1 MKLRSLIFFFLILFV
16 IALLSAYYLFNYY
29 TKEFAY
35 NSEIKLVEINKGESV
50 TKISKKLLDNKI
62 IFNDK
67 LFVLY
72 VRINKLE
79 GSLKAGEYEFSKN
92 LTIKDVTERL
102 INGDVK
108 LRKVT
113 IPEGLTLKQIA
124 QVFERNNLFSA
135 TEFLSALED
144 QNLKQELLGSEINSY
159 EGFIFPE
166 TYNYSKDA
174 GPEEFVRMM
183 VAMHKKVFDELR
195 PNYNEE
201 NDLSDYEILKL
212 ASIIEKE
219 SGANSELRTISSVFH
234 NRLRIGM
241 KLDSDPTIIYGMG
254 DSYDGNIRKR
264 DIEQYTAYN
273 TYHIQGL
280 PPTPISNP
288 GKAAI
293 EAAMNPEQTEFLFF
307 VSMGNGTHYFSK
319 NYKEHRRAVYNYQIK
334 KRN

>member
-1 MKLRSLIFFFLILFV
+1 MKLRSIIFFFLILCV
-16 IALLSAYYLFNYY
+16 VALLSAYYLFNYY
-29 TKEFAY
+29 TKEFTY
-35 NSEIKLVEINKGESV
+35 NSDIKLVEINKGESV

-144 QNLKQELLGSEINSY
+144 QNLSFLAARLIHMKGLYSRRLITTVKTPDRKNS
-159 EGFIFPE
+159 
-166 TYNYSKDA
+166 
-174 GPEEFVRMM
+174 
-183 VAMHKKVFDELR
+183 
-195 PNYNEE
+195 
-201 NDLSDYEILKL
+201 
-212 ASIIEKE
+212 
-219 SGANSELRTISSVFH
+219 
-234 NRLRIGM
+234 
-241 KLDSDPTIIYGMG
+241 
-254 DSYDGNIRKR
+254 
-264 DIEQYTAYN
+264 
-273 TYHIQGL
+273 
-280 PPTPISNP
+280 
-288 GKAAI
+288 
-293 EAAMNPEQTEFLFF
+293 
-307 VSMGNGTHYFSK
+307 
-319 NYKEHRRAVYNYQIK
+319 
-334 KRN
+334 